1 MVPYRKETKMPQNQP
16 VRFYKIIA
24 LSFLVLTLVLLGLIV
39 FMSAKR
45 ATITITTKETPVS
58 VTIPVT
64 IGGAAD
70 GDRLAGS
77 VATTSVRVSKTF
89 SPTGTEEVPA
99 VATGLITVH
108 NESDTNQALVATT
121 RFLSEG
127 GVLFRL
133 KKGVN
138 VPARGSV
145 DAEVYADQEG
155 ALGNVGP
162 SRFSIPGLNEA
173 RQKQVYGTSSNPMTG
188 GVKTAGVLSAKD
200 IEDARAMLLEEAK
213 SEGEKQMASAQGEL
227 AGVWSV
233 LDSQIDT
240 DAEVGD
246 KVTEFTMTMTASVLG
261 VFYSAEELQEL
272 ARRSLEKRAVE
283 ESEII
288 VPASAMPSVA
298 FDSYD
303 AQIGEAVLSVFYDG
317 LASLNPESKEID
329 KAVFFGKTRE
339 EVRRYLL
346 SLDHVQ
352 SVEIDFT
359 PAWMRTVPQVKEHVN
374 IVVKSVR

>member
-45 ATITITTKETPVS
+45 ATITITAKETPVS

-64 IGGAAD
+64 IGGAAG

-77 VATTSVRVSKTF
+77 VATTSVRVSQTF
-89 SPTGTEEVPA
+89 SPTGTEEVPG
-99 VATGLITVH
+99 VAIGTITVH
-108 NESDTNQALVATT
+108 NESDTDQALVATT
-121 RFLSEG
+121 RFLSDG
-127 GVLFRL
+127 GILFRL
-133 KKGVN
+133 KNGVRA
-138 VPARGSV
+138 PARGAV

-155 ALGNVGP
+155 ALGNIVP
-162 SRFSIPGLNEA
+162 SRFTIPGLNDA
-173 RQKQVYGTSSNPMTG
+173 RQKAVYGTSAASMSG

-200 IEDARAMLLEEAK
+200 IEDARAKLLEEARI
-213 SEGEKQMASAQGEL
+213 EGEKLLKSVQGEL

-233 LDSQIDT
+233 LDSRIET

-246 KVTEFTMTMTASVLG
+246 KITGFTMTMTATALG

-272 ARRSLEKRAVE
+272 AGRSLEKRAVE

-288 VPASAMPSVA
+288 VPSSAMPSVA

-303 AQIGEAVLSVFYDG
+303 ATAGEAVVSVFYDG

-329 KAVFFGKTRE
+329 KAVLFGKTRE

-374 IVVKSVR
+374 VVIKSVR